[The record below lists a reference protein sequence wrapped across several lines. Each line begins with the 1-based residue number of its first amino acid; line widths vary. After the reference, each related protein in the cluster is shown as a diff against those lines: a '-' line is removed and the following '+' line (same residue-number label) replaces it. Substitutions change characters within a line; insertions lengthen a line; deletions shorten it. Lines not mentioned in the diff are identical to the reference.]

1 MNELLFE
8 IGTEEIPAGYIK
20 PALQYLEKEAADK
33 FSELN
38 LKFIGIRTF
47 GTPRR
52 LTLAVEGLETAQ
64 ADMTKEHV
72 GPPAK
77 AGFDADGN
85 PTKAAVGF
93 AKSKGLE
100 VTDLEVV
107 DTPKGQY
114 LLAKEDVR
122 GRETIDLLPSVL
134 EDLLRGIAFPKS
146 MRWAHTTLSFARPIQ
161 WLLVLFGGKIVN
173 FTIEGITSGNSTKGH
188 RFMAPEPFSVSSI
201 DDYVEQLRKQEV
213 VVDPAVRREMVIDEV
228 REAVKQKIDDQ
239 GTPLVDEALVD
250 IVTNLVE
257 LPCGVCGR
265 FDESFLELPE
275 EVLITSMREHQKYF
289 PVVDAQSK
297 LLPLFVAMNNTRIKD
312 KEKAANG
319 HERVLRARL
328 EDAIFFYGEDKKT
341 TLAERSQGLGGIVFH
356 HKLGT
361 MAQKAER
368 MGGLASYLARKLD
381 PETEQASVRAAGL
394 VKADLLTEMVGEFPT
409 LQGVMGKYYGLRD
422 GEDKRVAQAIEDH
435 YKPVRP
441 GADLPTD
448 LVGAI
453 VGLADRVDTVCGCFS
468 IGQKPTGAADP
479 FGLRRLSLGL
489 IQIVR
494 GLELT
499 LSLKDLVLHG
509 LAGYGDLVK
518 DGNEIAEQVI
528 EFIRLRFE
536 NDSVAKGMKSQV
548 VLAATSVDFDDILDC
563 VQRMNGLDS
572 IRRREEFS
580 VLAGSFKR
588 IRNIIKDNVA
598 IDINSSLF
606 SHEAE
611 KELHLVL
618 TEVEQKSSSLITA
631 KQYEEALETFLL
643 MKEPVDKF
651 FDDVMVMDDDLAV
664 RQNRLNLLTALA
676 NLILQVGDIS
686 KMSVE

>member
-453 VGLADRVDTVCGCFS
+453 VGLADRVDTVCGCFA

>member
-20 PALQYLEKEAADK
+20 PALQYLEKAAADK

-38 LKFIGIRTF
+38 LKFRGIRTF

-52 LTLAVEGLETAQ
+52 LTLAVDGLETAQ

-77 AGFDADGN
+77 AGFDTDGN

-134 EDLLRGIAFPKS
+134 EELLRGITFPKS

-161 WLLVLFGGKIVN
+161 WLLAIFGGKSVN
-173 FTIEGITSGNSTKGH
+173 FTIEGITSGDSTKGH
-188 RFMAPEPFSVSSI
+188 RFMAPESFSVSTVK
-201 DDYVEQLRKQEV
+201 DYVEQLRKREV
-213 VVDPAVRREMVIDEV
+213 VVDLAVRREMVIEEV
-228 REAVKQKIDDQ
+228 REAVKQKVGDQ
-239 GTPLVDEALVD
+239 GTPLMDEALVD

-328 EDAIFFYGEDKKT
+328 EDAIFFYAEDKKT
-341 TLAERSQGLGGIVFH
+341 SLAKHALGLGGIVFH

-361 MAQKAER
+361 MAQKCER

-381 PETEQASVRAAGL
+381 PETEQAAVRAAGL

-441 GADLPTD
+441 GADLPDD
-448 LVGAI
+448 LIGAI
-453 VGLADRVDTVCGCFS
+453 VGLADRIDTVCGCFA

-499 LSLKDLVLHG
+499 LSLKDLVLQG
-509 LAGYGDLVK
+509 LAGYGELVK
-518 DGNEIAEQVI
+518 DGTEIA
-528 EFIRLRFE
+528 
-536 NDSVAKGMKSQV
+536 G
-548 VLAATSVDFDDILDC
+548 
-563 VQRMNGLDS
+563 
-572 IRRREEFS
+572 
-580 VLAGSFKR
+580 AG
-588 IRNIIKDNVA
+588 IY
-598 IDINSSLF
+598 
-606 SHEAE
+606 
-611 KELHLVL
+611 
-618 TEVEQKSSSLITA
+618 SSS
-631 KQYEEALETFLL
+631 F
-643 MKEPVDKF
+643 
-651 FDDVMVMDDDLAV
+651 
-664 RQNRLNLLTALA
+664 
-676 NLILQVGDIS
+676 
-686 KMSVE
+686 